1 MIIALLRA
9 HGITSGTE
17 EKTRPKLSLTTCPRC
32 GQKAGPENQF
42 CPKCG
47 MALSIKAAL
56 KLEKK
61 RSKADHVMNI
71 LMRDKEV
78 RELLARKLKELYVFL
93 SGETLSE
100 TFNKKS
106 G

>member
-1 MIIALLRA
+1 
-9 HGITSGTE
+9 
-17 EKTRPKLSLTTCPRC
+17 
-32 GQKAGPENQF
+32 
-42 CPKCG
+42 
-47 MALSIKAAL
+47 
-56 KLEKK
+56 
-61 RSKADHVMNI
+61 
-71 LMRDKEV
+71 MRDKEV